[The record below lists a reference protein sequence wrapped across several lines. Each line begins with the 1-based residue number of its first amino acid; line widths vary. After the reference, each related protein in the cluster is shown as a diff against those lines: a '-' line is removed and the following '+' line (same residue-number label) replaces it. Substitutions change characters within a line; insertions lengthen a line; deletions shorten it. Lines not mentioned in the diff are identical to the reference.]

1 MLQTQASGDSLND
14 FGHDCGLFE
23 KFFQEQMAKNR
34 KQIQNNMQ
42 ELDNITI
49 KKTTAAAAQAPF
61 TILDGC

>member
-1 MLQTQASGDSLND
+1 
-14 FGHDCGLFE
+14 
-23 KFFQEQMAKNR
+23 MAKNR

-49 KKTTAAAAQAPF
+49 KRTTAAAAQAPF